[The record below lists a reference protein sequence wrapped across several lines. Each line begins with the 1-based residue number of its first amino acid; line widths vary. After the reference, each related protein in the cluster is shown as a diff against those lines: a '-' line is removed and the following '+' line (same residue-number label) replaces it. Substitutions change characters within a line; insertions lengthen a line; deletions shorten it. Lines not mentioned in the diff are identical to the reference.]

1 MMAQQILG
9 AELMSAATI
18 QFLLPQ
24 AWQMSRREWEVI
36 KEIYTQQPRAKDDL
50 PYLGSLLE
58 KKGKESSEA
67 EQKEK
72 AAVGAAGA
80 VPNGGS

>member
-1 MMAQQILG
+1 MANHILG
-9 AELMSAATI
+9 SELMSAATI

-36 KEIYTQQPRAKDDL
+36 RDIYTTQPRAKDDL
-50 PYLGSLLE
+50 PYLGQLLE

-72 AAVGAAGA
+72 AAAAAAAAGQGA
-80 VPNGGS
+80 GS

>member
-1 MMAQQILG
+1 MAQQILG
-9 AELMSAATI
+9 WELMSAATI

-36 KEIYTQQPRAKDDL
+36 REIYTKQPRAKDDL
-50 PYLGSLLE
+50 PFLGQLLE

-72 AAVGAAGA
+72 AAAAAGSA
-80 VPNGGS
+80 PGGGS